1 MSNMEK
7 EDLTIDYSSQLPNA
21 KAVGFP
27 RRDYSNDWIEHEI
40 ENNFINAKCWSSFDF
55 TSGNHLFIVAAE
67 INGKSEKFEFKIREL
82 EFTKAKFIEEV
93 RKLIAEMVVDPLTES
108 VLERMSIDGNL
119 RQHKG

>member
-1 MSNMEK
+1 MHKYESSPETIKKVHEWQK
-7 EDLTIDYSSQLPNA
+7 EL
-21 KAVGFP
+21 
-27 RRDYSNDWIEHEI
+27 RDDWIEHEI
-40 ENNFINAKCWSSFDF
+40 ENNFINAKCWSIFDF
-55 TSGNHLFIVAAE
+55 TSVNHLFIVAAE